1 MALTQA
7 GGTGGNR
14 WLIIAESNRLLR
26 ESLCLELA
34 GLGCRVAEFD
44 SIEPLFTHLRDA
56 EPAQALIVGSAL
68 AASWDGDPRAAFSA
82 ARAVM
87 PVILLGAPGREGT
100 VARRWNA
107 VEVVDRG
114 QPTSIIARRLRQAIE
129 MGARLAPAAGWP
141 EPHDRGPL
149 SVSRD
154 GSCAFWK
161 GRQVELTEPEL
172 ALLHGLAAHPG
183 DSLTYLRAR
192 ELLTGFERRSTDI
205 SPEQVGTLVRRLRK
219 KFREVD
225 PGFDHIAFVPGCGY
239 RWRDPV
245 AQTSKLPA

>member
-7 GGTGGNR
+7 SGTGGNR

-34 GLGCRVAEFD
+34 ALGCRVAEFGA
-44 SIEPLFTHLRDA
+44 IEPLLAHLHDGA
-56 EPAQALIVGSAL
+56 SAHGLIVESAL
-68 AASWDGDPRAAFSA
+68 AASWDGDPRAALSA
-82 ARAVM
+82 ARAAM
-87 PVILLGAPGREGT
+87 PVILLGEPGRDGT

-107 VEVVDRG
+107 VEVMDRG
-114 QPTSIIARRLRQAIE
+114 QPAGSIARRLRQAIE
-129 MGARLAPAAGWP
+129 IGARLAPAARWP
-141 EPHDRGPL
+141 EPHDTGPL

-192 ELLTGFERRSTDI
+192 EILTGSQRRSTDI
-205 SPEQVGTLVRRLRK
+205 SPEQVGALVRRLRK

-239 RWRDPV
+239 CWRDPA
-245 AQTSKLPA
+245 AQVLTLPA

>member
-1 MALTQA
+1 MAYAQA
-7 GGTGGNR
+7 GGTVGNR
-14 WLIIAESNRLLR
+14 WLIIAEPNRLLR

-34 GLGCRVAEFD
+34 VLGCRVAEFD
-44 SIEPLFTHLRDA
+44 AIGPLFAYLRDA
-56 EPAQALIVGSAL
+56 EPAQALIVDSTL
-68 AASWDGDPRAAFSA
+68 ASSWEGDPGAALSA

-87 PVILLGAPGREGT
+87 PVMLLGAPGRERA
-100 VARRWNA
+100 VARRWSA

-114 QPTSIIARRLRQAIE
+114 QPANIIARRLRQVIE
-129 MGARLAPAAGWP
+129 FGTSLGPVARWP
-141 EPHDRGPL
+141 EPHDTGPL
-149 SVSRD
+149 SVSQD

-172 ALLHGLAAHPG
+172 ALLRGLAAHPG

-192 ELLTGFERRSTDI
+192 ELLTGFERRNTAI

-239 RWRDPV
+239 RWRDP
-245 AQTSKLPA
+245 AARLSNLPA